1 MDDHAADFSSEATK
15 QHLQL
20 AEDFDFLEDYVPS
33 EHELYMNPKQ
43 LEYFRQKLL
52 AWREQLVKESGESLQ
67 RLKEGSMREIDV
79 LDQGTLET
87 NNSLKLRTRDRCL
100 ELIGEIDDALERIE
114 DATYGYCEQTGEE
127 IGLKRLEARPTAALS
142 LEAQEWRERRGRRGV
157 ACNMAHIR

>member
-1 MDDHAADFSSEATK
+1 MDDHATDFSSQATK
-15 QHLQL
+15 QGLQL

-33 EHELYMNPKQ
+33 EDEPYMNPKQ

-67 RLKEGSMREIDV
+67 RLKEGSMREVDV

-114 DATYGYCEQTGEE
+114 DGTYGYCEQTGEE
-127 IGLKRLEARPTAALS
+127 IGIKRLEARPIATLS
-142 LEAQEWRERRGRRGV
+142 LEAQEWHERRRKRKARWDF
-157 ACNMAHIR
+157 ACT

>member
-33 EHELYMNPKQ
+33 EDEPYMNPKH
-43 LEYFRQKLL
+43 LEYFRQNLL

-87 NNSLKLRTRDRCL
+87 NNCLKLSTRDRCL
-100 ELIGEIDDALERIE
+100 ELIGEINDALERIE
-114 DATYGYCEQTGEE
+114 DGTYGYCEQTGEE
-127 IGLKRLEARPTAALS
+127 IGIKRLEARPTARLC
-142 LEAQEWRERRGRRGV
+142 LEAQEWRERGTRQKARWNF
-157 ACNMAHIR
+157 AYT